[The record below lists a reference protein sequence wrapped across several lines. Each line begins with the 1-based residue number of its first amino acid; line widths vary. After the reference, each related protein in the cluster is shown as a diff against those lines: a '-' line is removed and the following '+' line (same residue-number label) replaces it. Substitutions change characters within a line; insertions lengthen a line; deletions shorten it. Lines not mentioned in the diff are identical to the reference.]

1 MRLSIP
7 IDVEVRATAT
17 SNINL
22 DLILQ
27 RLIVLDKM
35 PETMETNK
43 EILFLEQVMDNL
55 IRESS

>member
-17 SNINL
+17 SNVNL

-43 EILFLEQVMDNL
+43 EILFLEQAMDNL
-55 IRESS
+55 IKAAP